1 MPLTTDV
8 LIQELAFD
16 TVPTGGTPALAL
28 KVQRLTATLGDPWL
42 EKMCRLGLAAA
53 AGKSPVGISYVASR
67 FLPDGAELTF
77 KAGEGFMSLSPTLRL
92 EVAGEGAGQVRIKV
106 AEIRSAMPVEKIV
119 GPFLDK
125 LIDNLCARPGV
136 QRHPAEPRAVLV
148 SMNAMLQARGL
159 TFSEDALWI
168 VSGQAGE
175 LTIQLQ
181 SKDLPPS

>member
-16 TVPTGGTPALAL
+16 TVPTGSTLAL
-28 KVQRLTATLGDPWL
+28 KVRRLTATLGGPWL
-42 EKMCRLGLAAA
+42 ETMCRLGLAAA
-53 AGKSPVGISYVASR
+53 AGKSPVGLSYVASR

-92 EVAGEGAGQVRIKV
+92 EVAGEGPGKVRVKV

-125 LIDNLCARPGV
+125 LIERLCARPGI
-136 QRHPAEPRAVLV
+136 QAHPTEPRAVLV
-148 SMNAMLQARGL
+148 SMNAILEGRGV
-159 TFSEDALWI
+159 TFDEDGRWE
-168 VSGQAGE
+168 VSGRDGV
-175 LTIQLQ
+175 LTVQV
-181 SKDLPPS
+181 